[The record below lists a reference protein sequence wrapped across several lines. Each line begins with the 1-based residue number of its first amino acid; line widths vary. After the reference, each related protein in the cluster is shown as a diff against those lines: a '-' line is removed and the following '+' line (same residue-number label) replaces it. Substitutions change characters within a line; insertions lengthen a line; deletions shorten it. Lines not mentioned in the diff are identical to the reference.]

1 MRFTAFMIMFAL
13 ISLSIA
19 TAEPKVPA
27 RTGPYLGIQ
36 PGLRDV
42 APNTE
47 LRGTSES
54 TNALTWVG
62 FDMSSPGGRVFIQT
76 AQTSQYEVLPTADD
90 EVIIEL
96 KNCALNWKNDGHHL
110 DTSWFPTAVKQVQA
124 KAKGKASVLIRIQLK
139 ASGNYDLRQ
148 EGNYIFVDFVK
159 QS

>member
-1 MRFTAFMIMFAL
+1 MRFTAFMIIFAF
-13 ISLSIA
+13 ISIA
-19 TAEPKVPA
+19 TAQPKVPA

-42 APNTE
+42 APNTK
-47 LRGTSES
+47 LRGSTEA

-76 AQTSQYEVLPTADD
+76 AQTSRYEVLPTEDT

-96 KNCALNWKNDGHHL
+96 ENCTLNWKNDGHHL
-110 DTSWFPTAVKQVQA
+110 DTSWFPSTVKHVQA
-124 KAKGKASVLIRIQLK
+124 KAKGKSGVQIRIQLK
-139 ASGNYDLRQ
+139 SSGNYDLRQ

>member
-1 MRFTAFMIMFAL
+1 MRLIGFMI
-13 ISLSIA
+13 ISAFFSVA
-19 TAEPKVPA
+19 MAQPKVPA

-47 LRGTSES
+47 LRIKERSG
-54 TNALTWVG
+54 NALTWIG

-76 AQTSQYEVLPTADD
+76 AETGQYEVIPTEDN
-90 EVIIEL
+90 EVLIKL
-96 KNCALNWKNDGHHL
+96 KHCTLNWKNDGHHL
-110 DTSWFPTAVKQVQA
+110 DTSWFPTAVKHVQA
-124 KAKGKASVLIRIQLK
+124 KAQGKSGVLIRIQLK
-139 ASGNYDLRQ
+139 SSGNYDLRQ

>member
-1 MRFTAFMIMFAL
+1 MRFTAFMIIFAF
-13 ISLSIA
+13 ISIA
-19 TAEPKVPA
+19 MAQPKVPA

-42 APNTE
+42 APNTK
-47 LRGTSES
+47 LRS
-54 TNALTWVG
+54 TTEAENALTWIG

-76 AQTSQYEVLPTADD
+76 AQTSQYEVMPTEDN
-90 EVIIEL
+90 EVVIEL

-110 DTSWFPTAVKQVQA
+110 DTSWFPSAVKHVQA
-124 KAKGKASVLIRIQLK
+124 KALGKSGVLIRIQLK
-139 ASGNYDLRQ
+139 GSGNYDLRQ